1 VRGLIFTQEGQEP
14 LGSVSFF
21 VVEKSTKKEKQL
33 NIFIVNQDGRQ
44 WILEDTNHR
53 LFFSSVFSFFK
64 KTL

>member
-1 VRGLIFTQEGQEP
+1 
-14 LGSVSFF
+14 

-53 LFFSSVFSFFK
+53 LFFSSVFSFLK